1 MQNLNHDSHTEPRF
15 SSNPQHLRYPD
26 DLRQPQ
32 QNPTKFEPKIPLPA
46 TAYTCLNALKH
57 GGTAESM
64 FIQGENPDEF
74 HALLKEFFEEYKP
87 GTTNH
92 SAIVHDYCRAR
103 WMLWRRQRAQ
113 SFCEFTVDSFNPTNS
128 IFSDRDL
135 QQIDRYDRYVT
146 QAERAFKRAL
156 TNVEAIRKDAVNDDR
171 WRQHF
176 DLQVKKFEMTRA
188 AFEQVQSIRAREAA
202 KQAILDEEEAERKR
216 QSEADTEER
225 RKCREILVL
234 HNNKWLI
241 QQTSF
246 VKEENGN
253 TFISAIVPSNDDVR
267 KLIESRDRF
276 INKPEGVSR
285 TFFFADGPVPVD
297 YLWVIEGLDSEDLK
311 ASSGAANPPIRCTLD
326 FPNWENLA
334 ETEAAL
340 LSHQAWEAKQ
350 QEQQQE

>member
-1 MQNLNHDSHTEPRF
+1 MEQEQST
-15 SSNPQHLRYPD
+15 NPWHLRYPD

-32 QNPTKFEPKIPLPA
+32 QDPTKFDPKIPLPA

-64 FIQGENPDEF
+64 FIGGENPDDF

-87 GTTNH
+87 GTTSH
-92 SAIVHDYCRAR
+92 SAIVQDYCRAR

-113 SFCEFTVDSFNPTNS
+113 SFFEFVADAQTPLNAV
-128 IFSDRDL
+128 FSDQVL
-135 QQIDRYDRYVT
+135 SGIERYDRYLT
-146 QAERAFKRAL
+146 QADRAFKRAFA
-156 TNVEAIRKDAVNDDR
+156 NVEAIRKDAVNDER
-171 WRQHF
+171 WRLHF
-176 DLQVKKFEMTRA
+176 DLQVKRFEITRA
-188 AFEQVQSIRAREAA
+188 AFEQVQSQRARAAA
-202 KQAILDEEEAERKR
+202 KQATADEAEAQRKREFEEEAE
-216 QSEADTEER
+216 ER
-225 RKCREILVL
+225 RQCREILVL

-253 TFISAIVPSNDDVR
+253 TFISSIVPSNDDVR

-285 TFFFADGPVPVD
+285 TFFFADGPIPVD
-297 YLWVIEGLDSEDLK
+297 YLWVIEDLDPATLK
-311 ASSGAANPPIRCTLD
+311 ASSGSANPAIRCTLD